1 MRPRRAQLA
10 LRATRVPSA
19 STTPESSSST
29 TSAWART
36 ASPRID
42 GQPGDDASGIDLR
55 VLRQVQAAAAVGR
68 DPWLERQ
75 APVGL
80 EPLAPERVVPG
91 AVEREHERPAP
102 RIARIDTGLVHQ
114 LTGERRPELGRPV
127 RERGEPGCL
136 GIGGQHS
143 RSRERGAAAGTLA
156 LEDAHA
162 QATLHRTPRRRQ
174 ADDPAADD
182 RRIEPL
188 HEEGR

>member
-1 MRPRRAQLA
+1 MHACSVGEHDA
-10 LRATRVPSA
+10 RVVELHDVGVGPNRVS
-19 STTPESSSST
+19 ED
-29 TSAWART
+29 R
-36 ASPRID
+36 

-80 EPLAPERVVPG
+80 EPLAPERAVPG
-91 AVEREHERPAP
+91 AVEGEHERPAP
-102 RIARIDTGLVHQ
+102 RIARVDTGLVHQ

-143 RSRERGAAAGTLA
+143 RSRERGAAARTLA